1 MKPLTDAEIR
11 DSLVNA
17 SPAEATRIPL
27 PGLHE
32 VVWAEREYL
41 GWRDPGSPQRGY
53 LAYWRNG
60 QPVGVVL
67 RAADARLTAGSAI
80 CSLCNTPQPGGQ
92 VTMFTAQR
100 AGRAGARG
108 DSVGTYICADLAC
121 SLLIRIAPPQYEMQ
135 PSPDEVVASRASRLA
150 ERLDVFVGRILDDDE
165 GNSAGADRQV

>member
-1 MKPLTDAEIR
+1 MKPLTDADIR

-17 SPAEATRIPL
+17 TAVEAERIPL

-32 VVWAEREYL
+32 VVWNDREYL

-53 LAYWRNG
+53 IAYWRG
-60 QPVGVVL
+60 DEAVGVVL
-67 RAADARLTAGSAI
+67 RASETRLRGGAAI
-80 CSLCNTPQPGGQ
+80 CSLCNTPQPANQ

-100 AGRAGARG
+100 AGQAGERG

-135 PSPDEVVASRASRLA
+135 PSPDVVVASRATRLA
-150 ERLDVFVGRILDDDE
+150 GRLDAFISRVL
-165 GNSAGADRQV
+165 ADA